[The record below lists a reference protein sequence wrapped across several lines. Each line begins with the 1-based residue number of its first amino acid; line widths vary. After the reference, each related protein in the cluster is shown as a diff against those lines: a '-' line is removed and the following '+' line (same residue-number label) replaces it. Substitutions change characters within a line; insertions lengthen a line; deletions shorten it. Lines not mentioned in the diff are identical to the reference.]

1 MEKFSE
7 IIHYILH
14 SNVIN
19 FIIMICILAAIIKKI
34 NLGKN
39 FEKTIE
45 NVAAEI
51 KKSDEEKEKYKK
63 ILDEAQEI
71 LDNLPQ
77 DIETIEKSSA
87 EKTKAF
93 KDSIE
98 ENTQKAIFNID
109 QNIKKSLA
117 IEEKKISN
125 LMTEKTSKASIELAK
140 AHIQNLLNANP
151 ELHNKYI
158 LESLD
163 ELDKVKL

>member
-1 MEKFSE
+1 MENFSE
-7 IIHYILH
+7 ILHYILH

-19 FIIMICILAAIIKKI
+19 FAIMIWILAIIVKKL

-39 FEKTIE
+39 FEKSVE
-45 NVAAEI
+45 DVALEI
-51 KKSDEEKEKYKK
+51 KKSDDEKAKSQK
-63 ILDEAQEI
+63 LRDEAQEI

-125 LMTEKTSKASIELAK
+125 LMTEKTSKASVELARK
-140 AHIQNLLNANP
+140 HIQDLLNSNP

>member
-1 MEKFSE
+1 M
-7 IIHYILH
+7 IWILT
-14 SNVIN
+14 VIV
-19 FIIMICILAAIIKKI
+19 KKL
-34 NLGKN
+34 NLGNGFK
-39 FEKTIE
+39 KSVDDI
-45 NVAAEI
+45 ALEI
-51 KKSDEEKEKYKK
+51 KKSDEAKEKAIEMK
-63 ILDEAQEI
+63 DEAQKI

-98 ENTQKAIFNID
+98 ANTQKALFNID
-109 QNIKKSLA
+109 NNIKKSLS

-125 LMTEKTSKASIELAK
+125 LMTEKTSKASIELARQ
-140 AHIQNLLNANP
+140 HIQNLLSKNP

-163 ELDKVKL
+163 ELEKVKL

>member
-7 IIHYILH
+7 ILHYILH

-19 FIIMICILAAIIKKI
+19 FAIMIWILAVIVKKL

-39 FEKTIE
+39 FEKSVEDITL
-45 NVAAEI
+45 EI
-51 KKSDEEKEKYKK
+51 KKSDDEKAKAEK
-63 ILDEAQEI
+63 LRDEAQEI

-93 KDSIE
+93 KESIE

-109 QNIKKSLA
+109 KNIKKSLA

-125 LMTEKTSKASIELAK
+125 LMTEKTSKASVELARK
-140 AHIQNLLNANP
+140 HIQDLLNSNP